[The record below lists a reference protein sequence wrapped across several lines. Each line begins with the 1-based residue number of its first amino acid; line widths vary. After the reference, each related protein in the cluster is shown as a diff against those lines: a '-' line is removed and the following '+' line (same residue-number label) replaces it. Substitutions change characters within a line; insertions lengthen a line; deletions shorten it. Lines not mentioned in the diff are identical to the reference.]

1 MSEFKMPAL
10 GADMDHGTLVEW
22 LKQPGDHLTRG
33 DIIAVVETDKG
44 AVEVEV
50 FEDGTLERLIAKPGE
65 RLPVGAPIAIIRDVG
80 ERAPSAPAT
89 PQAPTPPP
97 VPPLAPRVAT
107 AAAPLR
113 AAPQPSHTHRISPL
127 ARRRAKELGIDPDA
141 LVGSGPGGAVSVAD
155 VEAVARAAP
164 PPAAVSAP
172 APSPASAPAPS
183 AVPVMRSVIG
193 AAMARSKRE
202 IPHYYLSHTVDLEP
216 ALRWLEAANL
226 KRPMAERMLYG
237 VLLLKAVALTLRE
250 FPELNGQFVNNQFKA
265 SAAIHLGVAISI
277 RQGGLIA
284 PAIHDVDKRNL
295 SDLMAAFRD
304 LVRRARAGSLRSSEL
319 SDGTITVT
327 SLGEQGVEGIF
338 PIIYP
343 PQVAI
348 VGFGAIASRPWVVG
362 DAIEPRRVI
371 TASLSGDHRVSD
383 GHRGGRFLAALG
395 GLLQEPGK
403 L

>member
-1 MSEFKMPAL
+1 MPAL

-22 LKQPGDHLTRG
+22 LKQPGDRLTRG
-33 DIIAVVETDKG
+33 DVIAVVETDKG

-65 RLPVGAPIAIIRDVG
+65 RLPVGAPIAIIRDAG
-80 ERAPSAPAT
+80 ERAPTPLQSAPRMPA
-89 PQAPTPPP
+89 PPP
-97 VPPLAPRVAT
+97 VPAPAPRVAV
-107 AAAPLR
+107 AVAPLR
-113 AAPQPSHTHRISPL
+113 AALQPSQAHRISPL

-155 VEAVARAAP
+155 VEAASHAAP
-164 PPAAVSAP
+164 APSAVSAP
-172 APSPASAPAPS
+172 APVPAAASA
-183 AVPVMRSVIG
+183 MRSVIG
-193 AAMARSKRE
+193 AAMARSKRD
-202 IPHYYLSHTVDLEP
+202 IPHYYLSHTINLEP
-216 ALRWLEAANL
+216 PLRWLEAENL
-226 KRPMAERMLYG
+226 KRTVAERMLYG

-250 FPELNGQFVNNQFKA
+250 FPELNGQFANNQFKA

-284 PAIHDVDKRNL
+284 PAIHDVDQRSL

-348 VGFGAIASRPWVVG
+348 VGFGAVVSRPWVV
-362 DAIEPRRVI
+362 DRAIEPRRVI

-395 GLLQEPGK
+395 SLLQEPSK

>member
-1 MSEFKMPAL
+1 MPAL

-22 LKQPGDHLTRG
+22 LKQPGDHLARG
-33 DIIAVVETDKG
+33 DVIAVVETDKG

-65 RLPVGAPIAIIRDVG
+65 RLPVGAPIAIIRDSG
-80 ERAPSAPAT
+80 ER
-89 PQAPTPPP
+89 APTPPP
-97 VPPLAPRVAT
+97 PAPRVPAPAPVPSPAPRVA
-107 AAAPLR
+107 AALPPPLR
-113 AAPQPSHTHRISPL
+113 VAPQPSHAHRISPL
-127 ARRRAKELGIDPDA
+127 ARRRAKELGVDPDA
-141 LVGSGPGGAVSVAD
+141 LVGSGPGGAVSLAD
-155 VEAVARAAP
+155 VEAASHVK
-164 PPAAVSAP
+164 PAAVTVSAP
-172 APSPASAPAPS
+172 APVPAPA
-183 AVPVMRSVIG
+183 MRSVIG

-202 IPHYYLSHTVDLEP
+202 IPHYYLSHTIDLEP
-216 ALRWLEAANL
+216 ALRWLEAENL
-226 KRPMAERMLYG
+226 KRTVAERMLYG